1 MQQSDLKGKIALV
14 TGASR
19 GIGQAIALHV
29 GAAGATV
36 IGTATTEEGA
46 NRITEHFKANGVQG
60 VGKVLNVTQPESVS
74 ALIESIKAEFGVIQV
89 LVNNAAITQ
98 DNLFLRMKDEEWM
111 SVIDT
116 NLNSVFRLTKTCL
129 RDMLKSRWGRIVSI
143 GSVVGSAGNPGQANY
158 AAAKAGLIG
167 FSKALALEV
176 GSRDITV
183 NVVSPGFIATD
194 MTNAL
199 TEEQKE
205 SIFQRIPMQKLG
217 SVDDVAAA
225 VQFLVSPA
233 AGYIT
238 GQTLHV
244 NGGMFM
250 N

>member
-1 MQQSDLKGKIALV
+1 MQVVDFEGKLALV

-19 GIGQAIALHV
+19 GIGQAIAFAL
-29 GAAGATV
+29 ARAGAKV
-36 IGTATTEEGA
+36 IGTATTEAGA
-46 NRITEHFKANGVQG
+46 HRITEAFEKESLNGLG
-60 VGKVLNVTQPESVS
+60 RVLNVTDPASVE
-74 ALIESIKAEFGVIQV
+74 ALIEAVKPMGTVQI

-98 DNLFLRMKDEEWM
+98 DNLFLRMKEEEWS

-116 NLNSVFRLTKTCL
+116 NLNSVFRLTKACL

-143 GSVVGSAGNPGQANY
+143 GSVVGSTGNPGQTNY

-167 FSKALALEV
+167 FSKALAVEV

-183 NVVSPGFIATD
+183 NVVSPGFISTD

-199 TEEQKE
+199 TDAQKE
-205 SIFQRIPMQKLG
+205 VLYQRIPMQKLG
-217 SVDDVAAA
+217 SVDDIAAA
-225 VQFLVSPA
+225 VMFLTSPA

-244 NGGMFM
+244 NGGMYM

>member
-1 MQQSDLKGKIALV
+1 MSEFQGKVVLV

-19 GIGQAIALHV
+19 GIGQAIAMQL
-29 GAAGATV
+29 GEAGATV
-36 IGTATTEEGA
+36 IGTATTVTGA
-46 NRITEHFKANGVQG
+46 ENITTALKAAGIAG
-60 VGKVLNVTQPESVS
+60 VGKVLNVTQAESVDS
-74 ALIESIKAEFGVIQV
+74 LIEQVKAEFGAVQI

-98 DNLFLRMKDEEWM
+98 DNLFLRMKEEEWL

-116 NLNSVFRLTKTCL
+116 NLNSIYRLSKACL
-129 RDMLKSRWGRIVSI
+129 RDMIKARWGRVISI
-143 GSVVGSAGNPGQANY
+143 GSVVGSSGNPGQANY
-158 AAAKAGLIG
+158 AAAKAGVIG

-183 NVVSPGFIATD
+183 NVVSPGFISTD

-199 TEEQKE
+199 TEAQKE
-205 SIFQRIPMQKLG
+205 VLFQRIPMQKLG
-217 SVDDVAAA
+217 SVKDVAAA
-225 VQFLVSPA
+225 VAFLARSS

-244 NGGMFM
+244 NGGMYM